1 MTMKRL
7 LFPVLFS
14 FVFSTVCFA
23 QYKTTLNREQWID
36 SVFKTFSK
44 EERIAQLMVL
54 RTSALIDRKTY
65 QVAFYDD
72 AVAEAIQKYNIGAV
86 CIFQGQVTRQA
97 NMLNRLQALAKTPLM
112 VCVDA
117 EFGLGMRML
126 DSIKRYP
133 YQLTLGALQDP
144 NIIYQYGSAVAK
156 QLRRMRIHVNYA
168 PDVDVNNNPD
178 NPVIGYRSFGEN
190 KYKVAEYGIQYAK
203 ALQDN
208 KVMACAKHFP
218 GHGDVAVDSHFDL
231 PIINKTKAQLDSLE
245 LYPFRKLF
253 EAGVGSA
260 MIAHLYI
267 PVIDSEANR
276 ATSVSYNTVTKLMR
290 DEIKYNGLTFTDALE
305 MKGVAKYFPDG
316 EASVQSLIAGNDMLC
331 LPGDVT
337 VVIEKVKAAIK
348 DKKLSWD
355 DIDKKVRKVLAAK
368 YDYVIDNIEP
378 INTSNLVSDLNED
391 AGRITVL
398 VAKNVLTLVR
408 NENTSVFRLNR
419 EKKRKILYVGIGIS
433 NENTIVK
440 KLKAEYKADFIPV
453 GSGTAISQAT
463 IDGWLKKYSSIL
475 VGVHSYSFSPLNNF
489 GISASQAALL
499 QTLQSVDKAGIIYFG
514 NPYAIKNSCSAKNIL
529 AAYEDD
535 PVFQVAVY
543 DFLKGNITA
552 KGKLPVGVCSELKA
566 GTGITSAIQEVQTSY
581 AYPQLQVIDSIA
593 EDAIAK
599 KAFPGC
605 VVLAAKD
612 GEIIYHKSFGHT
624 KYEPSPE
631 VTLESIYDL
640 ASVTKISATTVA
652 VMKLYEQGKLELNKT
667 LGDYLAWTR
676 GTNKARLKIKDILL
690 HEAGLVPFI
699 RFYLETIDT
708 ATGIPNPTFYSEQPK
723 PGFTTRVAEKLYL
736 RDDWTDTIFQR
747 IAKSPLTATGKYVYS
762 DNDFIFLGKIV
773 QAISGLPLD
782 QYVKKN
788 FYNKM
793 GLATT
798 GFNPRGHYPLDQ
810 LVPTEDEKHFRRQ
823 LAQGDVHDEGASMFG
838 GVSGHAGLFS
848 DAYDLAMLYQMLLN
862 GGELNGERY
871 LEPETIK
878 YFTAY
883 HSNTSRRGL
892 GFDKPEKDNAS
903 RKEPYPVESAS
914 PQTYGHTGFTG
925 TCVWVD
931 PKSKLIFIFL
941 SNRVYPTRENN
952 NLSALN
958 VRPKIMEAIYRAVG
972 AK

>member
-1 MTMKRL
+1 MKRL

-23 QYKTTLNREQWID
+23 QYKTTLNREHWID

-144 NIIYQYGSAVAK
+144 GIIYQYGSAVAK

-419 EKKRKILYVGIGIS
+419 EKKRKILYIGIGIS

-475 VGVHSYSFSPLNNF
+475 VGVHGYSFSPLNNF

-499 QTLQSVDKAGIIYFG
+499 QTLQS
-514 NPYAIKNSCSAKNIL
+514 
-529 AAYEDD
+529 
-535 PVFQVAVY
+535 
-543 DFLKGNITA
+543 
-552 KGKLPVGVCSELKA
+552 
-566 GTGITSAIQEVQTSY
+566 
-581 AYPQLQVIDSIA
+581 
-593 EDAIAK
+593 
-599 KAFPGC
+599 
-605 VVLAAKD
+605 
-612 GEIIYHKSFGHT
+612 
-624 KYEPSPE
+624 
-631 VTLESIYDL
+631 
-640 ASVTKISATTVA
+640 
-652 VMKLYEQGKLELNKT
+652 
-667 LGDYLAWTR
+667 
-676 GTNKARLKIKDILL
+676 
-690 HEAGLVPFI
+690 
-699 RFYLETIDT
+699 
-708 ATGIPNPTFYSEQPK
+708 
-723 PGFTTRVAEKLYL
+723 
-736 RDDWTDTIFQR
+736 
-747 IAKSPLTATGKYVYS
+747 
-762 DNDFIFLGKIV
+762 
-773 QAISGLPLD
+773 
-782 QYVKKN
+782 
-788 FYNKM
+788 
-793 GLATT
+793 
-798 GFNPRGHYPLDQ
+798 
-810 LVPTEDEKHFRRQ
+810 
-823 LAQGDVHDEGASMFG
+823 
-838 GVSGHAGLFS
+838 
-848 DAYDLAMLYQMLLN
+848 
-862 GGELNGERY
+862 
-871 LEPETIK
+871 
-878 YFTAY
+878 
-883 HSNTSRRGL
+883 
-892 GFDKPEKDNAS
+892 
-903 RKEPYPVESAS
+903 
-914 PQTYGHTGFTG
+914 
-925 TCVWVD
+925 
-931 PKSKLIFIFL
+931 
-941 SNRVYPTRENN
+941 
-952 NLSALN
+952 
-958 VRPKIMEAIYRAVG
+958 
-972 AK
+972 